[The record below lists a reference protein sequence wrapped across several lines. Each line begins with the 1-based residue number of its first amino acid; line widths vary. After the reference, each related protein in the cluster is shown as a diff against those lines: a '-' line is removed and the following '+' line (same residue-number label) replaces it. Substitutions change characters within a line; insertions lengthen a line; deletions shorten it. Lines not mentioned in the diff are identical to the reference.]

1 MDSTIEK
8 YHFPVP
14 EDPDEGEDPWDLVSD
29 PWVFDFYHPFLEL
42 RRNQA

>member
-1 MDSTIEK
+1 MMDSTIEK

-14 EDPDEGEDPWDLVSD
+14 EDPDEGEDPW
-29 PWVFDFYHPFLEL
+29 VFDFYHPFLEL